1 LYYLGHQFFGQ
12 GTPEQGVTRA
22 RNSRGRNDVFV
33 TVKLTQKLFAGMTGK
48 VEGRARFRINASLCA
63 LFQSLKSFQLFLNI
77 GKFKKIK
84 DAIKVHNSDLKLVYN
99 TYVTVSY
106 CQKRQIKHNTN
117 VLD

>member
-1 LYYLGHQFFGQ
+1 
-12 GTPEQGVTRA
+12 
-22 RNSRGRNDVFV
+22 
-33 TVKLTQKLFAGMTGK
+33 MTGK
-48 VEGRARFRINASLCA
+48 IEGRARFRINASLCA

-106 CQKRQIKHNTN
+106 CQKKT
-117 VLD
+117 D